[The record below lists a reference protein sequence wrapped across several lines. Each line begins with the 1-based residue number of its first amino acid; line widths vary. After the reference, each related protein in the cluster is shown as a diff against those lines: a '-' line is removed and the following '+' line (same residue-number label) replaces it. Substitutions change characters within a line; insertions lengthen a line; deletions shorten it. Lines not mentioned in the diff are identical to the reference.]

1 MSQKKIS
8 LPGKSELAT
17 SEDTR
22 FHVSYPVCYR
32 LHTKGTVRYSNQK
45 QPGNRRP
52 RELGLMRLLN
62 SLAMS
67 KDAQVR
73 PVIFEIEW
81 KGWINSLNTALKAL
95 CHPGVQM
102 TSEILEHLLDIRLD
116 KTVPFQEVLDKRL
129 PFQELLQHPQ
139 VPEEVLPAGPRD
151 DRPDQQD
158 RAPSRRHVPY
168 ETAKEK
174 KLEKYASVARLL
186 LTEGYRTSVNAF

>member
-1 MSQKKIS
+1 MTMPRKVNRVEIVWRMSQKQVHH
-8 LPGKSELAT
+8 PGKSEST
-17 SEDTR
+17 VSDDVR
-22 FHVSYPVCYR
+22 FP
-32 LHTKGTVRYSNQK
+32 KN
-45 QPGNRRP
+45 PFP
-52 RELGLMRLLN
+52 DEF
-62 SLAMS
+62 
-67 KDAQVR
+67 KD
-73 PVIFEIEW
+73 VIDNNE
-81 KGWINSLNTALKAL
+81 
-95 CHPGVQM
+95 M

-174 KLEKYASVARLL
+174 KLEKYASVA
-186 LTEGYRTSVNAF
+186 